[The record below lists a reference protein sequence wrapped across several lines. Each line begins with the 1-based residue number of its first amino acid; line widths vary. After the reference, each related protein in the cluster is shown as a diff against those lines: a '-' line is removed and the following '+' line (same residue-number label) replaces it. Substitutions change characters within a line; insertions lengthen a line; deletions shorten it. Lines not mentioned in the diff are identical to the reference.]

1 MERSKLPVFTYLN
14 TVKLAGSWTLRS
26 KSCITVSGSIFYLDS
41 DITLFLTMSTEFWHS
56 RFPVGKMPSFA
67 CSCAST
73 QSAANTLRELFVT
86 AFKSLA

>member
-41 DITLFLTMSTEFWHS
+41 DITLFLTMSTDSGIPGFQL
-56 RFPVGKMPSFA
+56 GKCQVLLAVVLLPNL
-67 CSCAST
+67 
-73 QSAANTLRELFVT
+73 QQTLFGNCL
-86 AFKSLA
+86 LLLLNH